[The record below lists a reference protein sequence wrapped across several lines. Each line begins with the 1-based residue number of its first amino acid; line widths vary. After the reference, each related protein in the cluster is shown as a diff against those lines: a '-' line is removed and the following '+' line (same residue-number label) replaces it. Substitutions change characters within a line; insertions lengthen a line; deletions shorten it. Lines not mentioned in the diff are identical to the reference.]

1 MTILDVIKSAN
12 KLVIDTGVYIEYF
25 QPREDKIKQFLRDT
39 IFTENSR
46 VKLYGNFVIRS
57 EMFYILCRLIGNEKA
72 DNRMEE
78 IGKFITYIED
88 SNMFKLAGQIK
99 CKFSI
104 ALTDCYSIATGI
116 FMECPV
122 LFMKEGELNEAIIEN
137 INEDFNSNINILDE
151 SIF

>member
-1 MTILDVIKSAN
+1 MTILDVIKGAK

-25 QPREDKIKQFLRDT
+25 QSGKDKIKQFLRDT
-39 IFTENSR
+39 LFTENSE
-46 VKLYGNFVIRS
+46 VKLYGNFVLKS
-57 EMFYILCRLIGNEKA
+57 EMFYVLCRLIGNEKA
-72 DNRMEE
+72 GKRMEE

-88 SNMFKLAGQIK
+88 SNVFKLAGQIK

-104 ALTDCYSIATGI
+104 ALADCYSIATGI

>member
-1 MTILDVIKSAN
+1 
-12 KLVIDTGVYIEYF
+12 
-25 QPREDKIKQFLRDT
+25 
-39 IFTENSR
+39 
-46 VKLYGNFVIRS
+46 
-57 EMFYILCRLIGNEKA
+57 
-72 DNRMEE
+72 MEE

-88 SNMFKLAGQIK
+88 SNVFKLAGQIK

-104 ALTDCYSIATGI
+104 ALADCYSIATGI